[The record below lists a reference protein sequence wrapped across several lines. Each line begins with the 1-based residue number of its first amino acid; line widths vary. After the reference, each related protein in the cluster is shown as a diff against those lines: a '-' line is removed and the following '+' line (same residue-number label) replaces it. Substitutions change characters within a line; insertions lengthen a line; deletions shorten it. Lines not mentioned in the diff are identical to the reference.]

1 MDLPVVFDMKLARA
15 GTMPYCWSDSYGARL
30 GILPRGMPIQ
40 AMRWV
45 EVDPCYVYHVAN
57 AFETAAGEIVIDAAW
72 YAEHWRG
79 GPSASTFD
87 SARMKRWRIAPG
99 ATRAHEAFI
108 DDRTVEFPRVDDRLT
123 GMQHRHIYAVATD
136 NEFAAGRYHEVI
148 HYDLETGQSVAHD
161 FGTGL
166 PSEFCVAP
174 VSDAPDADCVAMGFV
189 FDPTRNSSDLVIL
202 DAQHLKAP
210 ALARIRL
217 PRRVPQGFHG
227 NWIKRSALVPT
238 SGR

>member
-1 MDLPVVFDMKLARA
+1 M
-15 GTMPYCWSDSYGARL
+15 
-30 GILPRGMPIQ
+30 
-40 AMRWV
+40 
-45 EVDPCYVYHVAN
+45 AN
-57 AFETAAGEIVIDAAW
+57 AFETPAGEIVIDAAW